1 MRVSIATVV
10 VVALLAAAAGFAAG
24 WAWRRHTHPTAAERF
39 EEASRQ
45 LRKGLLGE

>member
-1 MRVSIATVV
+1 MRVSLPTLI

-24 WAWRRHTHPTAAERF
+24 WHWRRHTHPTAAERF
-39 EEASRQ
+39 DEAAKE